1 MFFCTKEKAWQ
12 KLIASQT
19 LRSNCVS
26 LANKMHDCTT
36 KEEIKKKKKNTRGID
51 NQRTRSFSLSSEVK
65 TMEMKDNFIM
75 ERAQISYIYI

>member
-1 MFFCTKEKAWQ
+1 
-12 KLIASQT
+12 
-19 LRSNCVS
+19 
-26 LANKMHDCTT
+26 MHDCTT
-36 KEEIKKKKKNTRGID
+36 KEEIKKKKKKNSRGID